1 MVLRKSDRAMRVYCQ
16 GEAAKW
22 RRLAQ
27 PLRVGS
33 MRWAYL
39 DEARCWLM
47 QARCY

>member
-1 MVLRKSDRAMRVYCQ
+1 MVLSKRDRAMRVYCHEQ
-16 GEAAKW
+16 AAKW

-27 PLRVGS
+27 PLRVGNT
-33 MRWAYL
+33 RRAYL